1 MSRLSHY
8 GDSNTVLDEW
18 PNDEEQ
24 EHDGGFVDETDSDKV
39 KKTVRFSETVRQ
51 QLFNSDSVSAT
62 ENTN

>member
-8 GDSNTVLDEW
+8 GDSTTVLDEW

-51 QLFNSDSVSAT
+51 QLFR
-62 ENTN
+62 